1 MTVMMRVILVTPKN
15 LNTTL
20 LLMFQME
27 MLTTAQQQHNQMQN
41 QNVGTQGVSSSIHYM
56 QAQSLTPWQIGAEM
70 RTTRQVQTQKKKFA
84 GAPISGW
91 PFPKGPK
98 WVILQEKETANA

>member
-1 MTVMMRVILVTPKN
+1 M
-15 LNTTL
+15 
-20 LLMFQME
+20 LMLMK

-41 QNVGTQGVSSSIHYM
+41 QNVGTQGVSSSVQGM

-84 GAPISGW
+84 GAPIFGW

-98 WVILQEKETANA
+98 